1 MATMT
6 ALAGAE
12 IAPERPLDGV
22 NLLPFITDKDKGAPH
37 DYLFWRKFDRQGVA
51 VRSGDIKL
59 VDDRKLPELGY
70 AVFNVVEDVSEK
82 ENLAEI
88 NPDKTEELLE
98 KHAAWKAQLKPTAF
112 PTLGNH
118 KWWKKEASERK

>member
-1 MATMT
+1 MATIT

-22 NLLPFITDKDKGAPH
+22 NLLPFVTNKNKEAPH
-37 DYLFWRKFDRQGVA
+37 DYLFWRKFDHKGVA

-59 VDDRKLPELGY
+59 VGDRRMKELGY

-82 ENLAEI
+82 VDLFEMDRGRNE
-88 NPDKTEELLE
+88 KLLE
-98 KHAAWKAQLKPTAF
+98 QYAAWKAQLKPTAF
-112 PTLGNH
+112 PTLGKH
-118 KWWKKEASERK
+118 KWWKKEALEE